1 MTTADV
7 THESRREG
15 GRYSSVSTGLHWLIA
30 VLLITQVIL
39 GMRFGDMPRGPG
51 KGEAFATHMSLGI
64 TILLLSLARLGWR
77 LSHPAPPLPE
87 HYKAWER
94 ILARA
99 THVLFYV
106 VMIGMPLTGWIMTS
120 AGPRPLPELLGL
132 IPWPKLPVGG
142 ELAAPASA
150 FHHRGAWIF
159 WTLLALHVTGA
170 LKHQLLDRDGTLW
183 RMLPLIPRGANN

>member
-1 MTTADV
+1 MTTADA
-7 THESRREG
+7 THESRKAG
-15 GRYSSVSTGLHWLIA
+15 GRYSSVSIGLHWLIA
-30 VLLITQVIL
+30 ALLIGQVIL
-39 GMRFGDMPRGPG
+39 GMRFGDMPRGPA
-51 KGEAFATHMSLGI
+51 KGEVFALHMSLGV

-77 LSHPAPPLPE
+77 LSHPAPPLPS

-120 AGPRPLPELLGL
+120 AGDRPLPELWGV

-142 ELAAPASA
+142 GLAEPASG
-150 FHHRGAWIF
+150 FHHRGPWIF
-159 WTLLALHVTGA
+159 WTLLALHVAGA

-183 RMLPLIPRGANN
+183 RMLPLVPRGANN